1 MLMRFCYQQVT
12 ISKSTVTGVLMQILD
27 DTKKHETKSYYTL
40 IFVKND
46 VTSYAN
52 IDIKGNETRH
62 YNYEFNC
69 KYIISI
75 SFLSFNIKIIIF

>member
-1 MLMRFCYQQVT
+1 
-12 ISKSTVTGVLMQILD
+12 MQILD
-27 DTKKHETKSYYTL
+27 DTKNHETKSYYTL
-40 IFVKND
+40 MQVKD
-46 VTSYAN
+46 GVTTYTN
-52 IDIKGNETRH
+52 IDINGNETRH